1 MDKNEEMICDD
12 CGKTFQSSIEVPSPI
27 KHCPKCVEKS
37 QEEMLRI
44 MFGLDSK
51 SMGESVSS
59 MQEKPELLES
69 LLCFFDP
76 DLEQVAALFYE
87 SNEETFYRHE
97 GKWKIYGAKGEW
109 KKLSSGAEWEF
120 DLDGSI
126 LIYVNPE
133 FVVAYDEAEQEDIV
147 ISYEDTIKYESKKVI
162 D

>member
-1 MDKNEEMICDD
+1 MICDD
-12 CGKTFQSSIEVPSPI
+12 CGQTLQSSIEVQSPI

-37 QEEMLRI
+37 QKEMLRI
-44 MFGLDSK
+44 MLGLDPK
-51 SMGESVSS
+51 SVREYVSS
-59 MQEKPELLES
+59 MQEKPELLKS
-69 LLCFFDP
+69 LFCFFDP
-76 DLEQVAALFYE
+76 DLAQVAALFYE

-109 KKLSSGAEWEF
+109 KKLSSVAEWEF

-133 FVVAYDEAEQEDIV
+133 FVAVYDEAEQNDIV